1 MKSKSVKESDIE
13 KSLKKIRKEESEATS
28 RAKEYLPTF
37 LKNLFDKDTISKG
50 DVVNK
55 KSWCTQGNLSD
66 IGQYLHDTVLKDFEV
81 YYYDIDQK
89 TAYFYYSNN
98 QKIGKY
104 FAMHIEDYPFGG
116 HDISISVVD
125 RNEIIQKSAK
135 VFDMDDFLNGKNRL
149 DVSYY
154 EQAIKT
160 AQSNI
165 DKNKEALIASQEHDY
180 RLDCTEENEADVC
193 ENEREGYETIGG
205 LSLKWTPDDWSLD
218 NSEIAE
224 LKKWIKAHDKKHMYD
239 KALSGAI
246 GVGNYE
252 VSICY
257 TSLGKLAS
265 VACTK
270 CRKKWQNKDNAYDK
284 YAHLLSNL

>member
-55 KSWCTQGNLSD
+55 K
-66 IGQYLHDTVLKDFEV
+66 
-81 YYYDIDQK
+81 
-89 TAYFYYSNN
+89 
-98 QKIGKY
+98 IGKY
-104 FAMHIEDYPFGG
+104 FAMHIKDYPFGG

-165 DKNKEALIASQEHDY
+165 EKNKEALIASQEHDY

-205 LSLKWTPDDWSLD
+205 LSLKWTTDDWSLD